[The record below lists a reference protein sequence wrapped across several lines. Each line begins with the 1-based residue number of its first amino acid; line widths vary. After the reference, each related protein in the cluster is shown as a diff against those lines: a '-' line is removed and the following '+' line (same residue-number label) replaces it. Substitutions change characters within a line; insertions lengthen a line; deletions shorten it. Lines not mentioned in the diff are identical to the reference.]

1 MRRPLL
7 AMSLVAALLAG
18 AAPAAAKEM
27 VLGASVCGP
36 AGCRPIEA
44 PAVLPRL
51 GVALMQGVAGTA
63 PQSPPPLGAFYRV
76 RTRPGTGDGALF
88 VLPDGRLARMGMY
101 WFRLPAPVAR
111 AIRAATDG
119 FPPFR
124 PAHPRA
130 WIGAHRVADPR
141 AEVALLRLTAPGRHR
156 FDLGALRQL
165 DIRVAFDR
173 PTPWTSGPQFPM
185 IAYVPRARVAL
196 RDGLRWMAVPAPLAR
211 RIAADAGLATPT
223 APRAGATSG
232 WRTPALVAAAV
243 AALAGVAL
251 VARRRGGLHGRTVP

>member
-7 AMSLVAALLAG
+7 VIPLVAALLAG
-18 AAPAAAKEM
+18 AAPAGAKEL

-36 AGCRPIEA
+36 AGCRPLVP

-51 GVALMQGVAGTA
+51 GAALMQGVAGTA
-63 PQSPPPLGAFYRV
+63 PQDPPPLGAFYRV
-76 RTRPGTGDGALF
+76 RTRPGTGDGPLF

-119 FPPFR
+119 LPPFR

-130 WIGAHRVADPR
+130 WIGARRVADPR
-141 AEVALLRLTAPGRHR
+141 PEVALLTLTAPATHH
-156 FDLGALRQL
+156 FDLGTLRQL

-173 PTPWTSGPQFPM
+173 ATPWTDGPQFPM
-185 IAYVPRARVAL
+185 LAYLPRAHVVL

-211 RIAADAGLATPT
+211 RIAADAGQ
-223 APRAGATSG
+223 APAGTGAGSSAG
-232 WRTPALVAAAV
+232 WRTPALIAAV
-243 AALAGVAL
+243 AAAL
-251 VARRRGGLHGRTVP
+251 GGAALLARRRGGLRGRTVP